1 MTFKAISAGKANSLF
16 WLGRYTERVYLE
28 LHLLRRY
35 YDKMI
40 DGKPEEYAEYYK
52 YLDVANPYEDE
63 RSFRLGFLY
72 DEKNPCSVY
81 SSMISANDN
90 AILLRDEIISETL
103 SYIQMSLVLLKEN
116 KEKEIENVTN
126 LQNVTD
132 WLLAFWGSVDERI
145 FDDRVANFMKS
156 GKMVELL
163 DILARF
169 QYPFFRL
176 REVFDRLLKCADIE
190 KGMFDKH
197 LLAQMDEMLTEKEFR
212 ISEPEYRYK
221 FLKYLNQLVLV

>member
-1 MTFKAISAGKANSLF
+1 MTLKAISAGKANCLF

-40 DGKPEEYAEYYK
+40 DGKPEEYAEYYQH
-52 YLDVANPYEDE
+52 LEVANPYEDDHA
-63 RSFRLGFLY
+63 FRLGFLY
-72 DEKNPCSVY
+72 DEKNPCSVFAGLTA
-81 SSMISANDN
+81 ANDN

-103 SYIQMSLVLLKEN
+103 SYIQLSLVCLKDN
-116 KEKEIENVTN
+116 KEKGTENITY
-126 LQNVTD
+126 LQNITD

-156 GKMVELL
+156 GKMIELL

-169 QYPFFRL
+169 EYPFFRL

-190 KGMFDKH
+190 KGMFDAN
-197 LLAQMDEMLTEKEFR
+197 LLAQLDEMLTEEQFA
-212 ISEPEYRYK
+212 IQDAGYRYK

>member
-1 MTFKAISAGKANSLF
+1 MKTISAGKANCLF

-52 YLDVANPYEDE
+52 HLEIANPYSDE
-63 RSFRLGFLY
+63 REFRLGFLY

-81 SSMISANDN
+81 AAIMAANDN
-90 AILLRDEIISETL
+90 GILLRDEIISETL
-103 SYIQMSLVLLKEN
+103 SYIQLSLVTIQEHKAKATEN
-116 KEKEIENVTN
+116 ITEM
-126 LQNVTD
+126 QCVTD

-145 FDDRVANFMKS
+145 FDDRVANFLKA
-156 GKMVELL
+156 GKMIELL

-169 QYPFFRL
+169 EYPYFRL
-176 REVFDRLLKCADIE
+176 REVFDRLLGCAE
-190 KGMFDKH
+190 LEQGMFDMN
-197 LLAQMDEMLTEKEFR
+197 LLQKLDDMLNEEQFAITDAD
-212 ISEPEYRYK
+212 YRYR
-221 FLKYLNQLVLV
+221 FLKFLNQLVLV